1 MSPSN
6 PFPKTQKTPQNR
18 RHKESKSHGG
28 IKNTKTAKPS
38 VIVRVLQ
45 LRTNTITKS
54 TLIGATFNWGWLIGS
69 EVQSIIINVGAWQH
83 PCRHGT
89 GGAESSTSSSKG
101 D

>member
-45 LRTNTITKS
+45 L
-54 TLIGATFNWGWLIGS
+54 
-69 EVQSIIINVGAWQH
+69 
-83 PCRHGT
+83 
-89 GGAESSTSSSKG
+89 
-101 D
+101 